1 MYIFKVETSSK
12 FEIFKCFFSER
23 GLGVPYDVMT
33 TQNNLIFT
41 FLSIYNPKIVDF
53 DYNKEYF

>member
-1 MYIFKVETSSK
+1 M
-12 FEIFKCFFSER
+12 FFSER

-33 TQNNLIFT
+33 TQNNPIFT